1 MSLES
6 HSAERILDQLRS
18 SNDIRVVP
26 YHCLLSDL
34 NGMDDYDFLQRL
46 QKSFNI
52 RVARDAADAR
62 PAAQREFGLYL
73 AGYWYHMTA
82 IAGTWFFSDPVK
94 DLDVSIL
101 RDNMLNPVL
110 GIEDCAQSG
119 KRLDYIDG
127 DQHLQVLSE
136 WVDAGRYEAAI
147 VLFAPS
153 IECLKSIAELG
164 RSMPAF
170 SFAIQTEPNRFVHL
184 S

>member
-1 MSLES
+1 MGLHPDNTEQSLE
-6 HSAERILDQLRS
+6 QLHA
-18 SNDIRVVP
+18 NKDLRVVP

-52 RVARDAADAR
+52 RVARDATDAR
-62 PAAQREFGLYL
+62 PGAAREYGLYL

-82 IAGTWFFSDPVK
+82 IAGTWFFADPVK
-94 DLDVSIL
+94 DLDISIL

-110 GIEDCAQSG
+110 GIEDCAQRG

-127 DQHLQVLSE
+127 NQNLQVISE
-136 WVDAGRYEAAI
+136 LVDVGRYQAAI
-147 VLFAPS
+147 VLFPPTVKR
-153 IECLKSIAELG
+153 ILEIAEMG
-164 RSMPAF
+164 RTMPEL
-170 SFAIQTEPNRFVHL
+170 SFAIAARSSLPESL